1 MAATQVAAGIRHS
14 CALGLRLDLTAG
26 QFVPDVGCWGAS
38 ATGATALLPKPVLDG
53 MPTQIAAGNDTTCV
67 VTTTGAVQ
75 CWAATTDAAALNDYT
90 VTGLGTVVDLAVG
103 GSRACAVNVAG
114 GVSCWNKDKGKPV
127 SSLSGTPTFSQ
138 VDAFGGVACGTT
150 TTGGDTVCAN
160 KRATGEVVCWGAI
173 SRTFFGLPE

>member
-67 VTTTGAVQ
+67 VTTTGSVQ

-127 SSLSGTPTFSQ
+127 SSLSGPTFRKSTPL
-138 VDAFGGVACGTT
+138 AAWRAGLPPRAAC
-150 TTGGDTVCAN
+150 
-160 KRATGEVVCWGAI
+160 CWGIAQVQVEP
-173 SRTFFGLPE
+173 SRRRRACRA